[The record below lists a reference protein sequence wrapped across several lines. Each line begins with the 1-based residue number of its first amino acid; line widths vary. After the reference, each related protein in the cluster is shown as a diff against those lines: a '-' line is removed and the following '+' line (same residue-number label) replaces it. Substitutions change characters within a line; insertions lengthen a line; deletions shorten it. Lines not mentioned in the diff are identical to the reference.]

1 MMNVTPRTDGGTL
14 GVVRSGYRLDADPR
28 RVLARPFRL
37 GDDLAPDGRYR
48 ERVVID
54 RVLSMTDDEANAT
67 LSDVLAN
74 FAHRH
79 RDFNAL
85 LDQHFENVRGRLG
98 DHLSELPEPRRR
110 LIGAYFTMEIAI
122 EGAALCNPSMV
133 VTSVDPATGAARF
146 VMSVRAIGEGHISS
160 IEFRSGEL
168 GADGAITLDDPGP
181 WLTAGRRVSD
191 PVFERVSFR
200 RKLLHL
206 GADPE
211 SVSRVLDRLGEAFTL
226 QSLDRATR
234 ALYEGTVCNLADR
247 ETIRIIHWLGGSNYD
262 VRFSKETRMS
272 ERVLYPETASE
283 SRGMEDARFVRFTEE
298 DGSVRYYATYTAY
311 DGHHIMPQLI
321 GTDDF
326 LSFRVR
332 TLHGDAA
339 HNKGMAL
346 FPRRIN
352 GKYAMIGR
360 IDKQNMFFLETDEV
374 HVWEQASVLRGP
386 EYIWETIQI
395 GNCGSPVETPEGW
408 VLLTHGVGAM
418 RRYTLGAI
426 LLDLDD
432 PRKVI
437 GALPRPLLEP
447 NEQEREGYVPNVVYS
462 CGGAAHAGFLHIPYG
477 MSDGASGVATVRL
490 DELLDEL
497 KRHPARA

>member
-1 MMNVTPRTDGGTL
+1 MTTGQEIRVD
-14 GVVRSGYRLDADPR
+14 VVRSGHRLVADPR

-54 RVLSMTDDEANAT
+54 RVLAMTEDEVHRS
-67 LSDVLAN
+67 LSEVMTR

-79 RDFNAL
+79 RNFESL

-98 DHLSELPEPRRR
+98 DHLSQLPASRRR
-110 LIGAYFTMEIAI
+110 LIGAYFTMEIAV

-133 VTSVDPATGAARF
+133 ITSVDESSKTARF

-160 IEFRSGEL
+160 IEFRSGTL
-168 GADGAITLDDPGP
+168 DGEGKVFIDDPGE
-181 WLTAGRRVSD
+181 WLTAGKRVSD
-191 PVFERVSFR
+191 PLFERISFR

-211 SVSRVLDRLGEAFTL
+211 SVSRVLEKLGDAFSL

-234 ALYEGTVCNLADR
+234 TLYEGTVCNLADR

-262 VRFSKETRMS
+262 VRFAAETRMS
-272 ERVLYPETASE
+272 ERVLYPETAIE
-283 SRGMEDARFVRFTEE
+283 SRGMEDARFVRFTDD
-298 DGSVRYYATYTAY
+298 DGSVYYYATYTAY

-321 GTDDF
+321 ATDDF

-346 FPRRIN
+346 FPRRVN

-360 IDKQNMFFLETDEV
+360 IDKQNMFFLQSDEV
-374 HVWEQASVLRGP
+374 HLWEQASVLRGP
-386 EYIWETIQI
+386 EFLWETVQI
-395 GNCGSPVETPEGW
+395 GNCGSPIETPDGW
-408 VLLTHGVGAM
+408 LLLTHGVGAM

-432 PRKVI
+432 PRRVI
-437 GALPRPLLEP
+437 GAIPYPILEP

-462 CGGAAHAGFLHIPYG
+462 CGGAAHAGCLHIPYG
-477 MSDGASGVATVRL
+477 MSDGASGVATFRLDQIL
-490 DELLDEL
+490 DEL
-497 KRHPARA
+497 RRNPVRA